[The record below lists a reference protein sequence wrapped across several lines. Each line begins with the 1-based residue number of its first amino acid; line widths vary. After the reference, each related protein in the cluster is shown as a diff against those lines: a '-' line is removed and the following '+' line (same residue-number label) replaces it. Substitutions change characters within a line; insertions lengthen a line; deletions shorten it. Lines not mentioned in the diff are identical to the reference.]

1 MGNVILNTD
10 LTVRTTKLQPS
21 NQLDELL
28 FYIPSEYNAFDI
40 FLLLKDEN
48 NNSDVIPLIYSKLNN
63 NYKIYTIQCS
73 NELKIRDGLCK
84 VALLMMGV
92 DSGDCRISEYS
103 TIHLKMDKYNVL
115 HKTYISRQLESYV
128 AEMYDKIVQITNMN
142 IEIYERI
149 SKEVPTSNDD

>member
-21 NQLDELL
+21 NQLDELS
-28 FYIPSEYNAFDI
+28 FYVPSEYNAFDI

-48 NNSDVIPLIYSKLNN
+48 NNSDVIPLVYNKANN
-63 NYKIYTIQCS
+63 NYKIYAIQCS

-128 AEMYDKIVQITNMN
+128 AEMYDKIVKITNMN

-149 SKEVPTSNDD
+149 SKEGTTNGD